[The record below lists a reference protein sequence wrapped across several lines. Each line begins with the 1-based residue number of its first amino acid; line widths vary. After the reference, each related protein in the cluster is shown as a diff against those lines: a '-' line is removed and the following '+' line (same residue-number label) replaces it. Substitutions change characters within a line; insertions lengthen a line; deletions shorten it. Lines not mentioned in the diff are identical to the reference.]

1 MVYAPTGGWNG
12 GEEKRD
18 GRRENDCM
26 FAVFLFAVYVLFD
39 ISCYCCLFCRVV
51 YVVGQGA
58 GFVKRGVVVGGG
70 FRPLRVLR
78 TRRPAGCLEFR

>member
-1 MVYAPTGGWNG
+1 
-12 GEEKRD
+12 
-18 GRRENDCM
+18 M